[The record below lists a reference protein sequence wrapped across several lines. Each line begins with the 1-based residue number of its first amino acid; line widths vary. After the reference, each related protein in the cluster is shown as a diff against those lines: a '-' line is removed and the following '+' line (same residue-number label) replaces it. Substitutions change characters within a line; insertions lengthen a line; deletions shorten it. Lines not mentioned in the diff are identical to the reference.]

1 MTQKQ
6 IRQNNMDKLAQ
17 LFGAKTGI
25 KTSSPCCGKWARTTD
40 YFIKIDNGTEMFISN
55 GMKSFDEILEKY
67 ISQYEN
73 FILNKEKIVSAFKEM
88 SIRDNEI
95 AKEKGLKS
103 YTVLDIDFYKGNS
116 GHLGWF
122 YIVLEVGEKIFKM
135 IETNANWAIAN
146 NKLEN
151 YLKGRENYFV
161 AGAIKE
167 SDSDYVFGNVGFS
180 SEGTL
185 YKLIEKTS

>member
-17 LFGAKTGI
+17 LFGATTGTKI
-25 KTSSPCCGKWARTTD
+25 GSPCGGKWAGTTD
-40 YFIKIDNGTEMFISN
+40 YSIKFDNEAKMFISN
-55 GMKSFDEILEKY
+55 GMKSFDEILEIY
-67 ISQYEN
+67 ISQYKN

-88 SIRDNEI
+88 SIRDNKI
-95 AKEKGLKS
+95 AKEKGLKP

-122 YIVLEVGEKIFKM
+122 YIVLEVGEKTFKM
-135 IETNANWAIAN
+135 IETNMGYAIAN
-146 NKLEN
+146 NKLED